1 MNYFSRLTDIVT
13 CSLTE
18 ILSKEA
24 DPVSAVRQIIH
35 EMEEGLAG
43 AQRSVNTAAANGERI
58 HREIEEHTTQ
68 IQFWNSKAKDE
79 LQAGSE
85 GGARLALVR
94 KREIDDLVAGL
105 QLQHKAAIATRDH
118 LTTTLHALDAR
129 LAEARRKRQQL
140 ELNQP
145 QDDASTLA
153 ATEPTAAV
161 NAVNKARAEQ
171 IELDLEELKRELGR

>member
-1 MNYFSRLTDIVT
+1 MSYFSRLTDIVT

-24 DPVSAVRQIIH
+24 DPASAVRQIIH

-43 AQRSVNTAAANGERI
+43 AQRSVNTATANGERI
-58 HREIEEHTTQ
+58 RREIAEHTPQ
-68 IQFWNSKAKDE
+68 IQFWTSKAKDE

-105 QLQHKAAIATRDH
+105 QQQHKAATATREH
-118 LTTTLHALDAR
+118 LTTTLHALEAR

-140 ELNQP
+140 ESDEP
-145 QDDASTLA
+145 QGEVGALS
-153 ATEPTAAV
+153 ATESAAAV
-161 NAVNKARAEQ
+161 NDARAEQ
-171 IELDLEELKRELGR
+171 IERDLEDLKRELGR

>member
-1 MNYFSRLTDIVT
+1 MTYFSRLTDIVT

-24 DPVSAVRQIIH
+24 DPASAIRQIIL

-43 AQRSVNTAAANGERI
+43 AQRSVNTATASEERI

-68 IQFWNSKAKDE
+68 IQFWTSKAKDE

-105 QLQHKAAIATRDH
+105 QQQHKAATATRDH
-118 LTTTLHALDAR
+118 LTTMLHALEAR

-140 ELNQP
+140 ESDMP
-145 QDDASTLA
+145 QGDVAVLS
-153 ATEPTAAV
+153 ATESTTTV
-161 NAVNKARAEQ
+161 NQARAEQ
-171 IELDLEELKRELGR
+171 IERDLEELKRELGR